1 MTVRPRGRHRPRGRR
16 RPAERGQA
24 TVELALALP
33 VVLVGL
39 LLVVQA
45 ALVVAG
51 HVAAVHAARE
61 GARAA
66 AVDGRSGAAAEAV
79 AATGPDGCTTT
90 VHRPAR
96 VGATLRVTVRCRIS
110 TDVPLV
116 GPLVPDVTVRTS
128 AAMRVE
134 R

>member
-1 MTVRPRGRHRPRGRR
+1 M
-16 RPAERGQA
+16 
-24 TVELALALP
+24 ELALALP

-66 AVDGRSGAAAEAV
+66 AVDGRPGAAADAV
-79 AATGPDGCTTT
+79 ADAGSADCVTS

-96 VGATLRVTVRCRIS
+96 VGETLRVTVRCRLA
-110 TDVPLV
+110 TDVPVV
-116 GPLVPDVTVRTS
+116 GPLVPDVTTRAS

>member
-1 MTVRPRGRHRPRGRR
+1 M
-16 RPAERGQA
+16 
-24 TVELALALP
+24 LP
-33 VVLVGL
+33 VLLVGL
-39 LLVVQA
+39 LLVVQV

-66 AVDGRSGAAAEAV
+66 AVDPRPGAAAEAV
-79 AATGPDGCTTT
+79 AATGPGSCTTT
-90 VHRPAR
+90 VRRPAR
-96 VGATLRVTVRCRIS
+96 VGAVLRVTVRCRVA
-110 TDVPLV
+110 TDVPVV
-116 GPLVPDVTVRTS
+116 GPLVPDVTIRTS

>member
-1 MTVRPRGRHRPRGRR
+1 MRRPRSAPAARGRQ
-16 RPAERGQA
+16 AGQA

-39 LLVVQA
+39 LLVVQV

-51 HVAAVHAARE
+51 HVGAVHAARE

-66 AVDGRSGAAAEAV
+66 AVDDRPGAAADAV
-79 AATGPDGCTTT
+79 AATGSHGCSTT
-90 VHRPAR
+90 VQRPAR
-96 VGATLRVTVRCRIS
+96 VGATVRVTVRCRIA

-116 GPLVPDVTVRTS
+116 GPLVPDVTARTS

>member
-1 MTVRPRGRHRPRGRR
+1 M
-16 RPAERGQA
+16 
-24 TVELALALP
+24 LP
-33 VVLVGL
+33 VVLLGL
-39 LLVVQA
+39 LLVVQV

-66 AVDGRSGAAAEAV
+66 AVDDRPGAAADAV
-79 AATGPDGCTTT
+79 AAAGSEGCTTT
-90 VHRPAR
+90 AHRPSR
-96 VGATLRVTVRCRIS
+96 VGATLRVTVRCRIA

-116 GPLVPDVTVRTS
+116 GRLVPDVTARTS

>member
-1 MTVRPRGRHRPRGRR
+1 M
-16 RPAERGQA
+16 
-24 TVELALALP
+24 LL
-33 VVLVGL
+33 GL

-66 AVDGRSGAAAEAV
+66 AVDPAPGAAASAV
-79 AATGPDGCTTT
+79 AATGGEGCDTAAR
-90 VHRPAR
+90 RPAR
-96 VGATLRVTVRCRIS
+96 VGATLRVTVRCRVV

-116 GPLVPDVTVRTS
+116 GPLLPDVTVRTS